1 MKRLI
6 PLFFIVFVIF
16 GCEREN
22 VVHTETYK
30 YTGVLD
36 SFLYDETHY
45 YDTTIIDSIY
55 YGQINSDT
63 IKVIYDSLNFEYHF
77 QLEDTTFQL
86 KPNRKTIFYIG
97 YEELFRGDTWD
108 SRYTLKFYVDSI
120 VYLKEDL
127 ISSYV
132 DNSHWY
138 EKTKRKKGV
147 LYRN

>member
-1 MKRLI
+1 M
-6 PLFFIVFVIF
+6 
-16 GCEREN
+16 
-22 VVHTETYK
+22 
-30 YTGVLD
+30 
-36 SFLYDETHY
+36 
-45 YDTTIIDSIY
+45 
-55 YGQINSDT
+55 
-63 IKVIYDSLNFEYHF
+63 
-77 QLEDTTFQL
+77 
-86 KPNRKTIFYIG
+86 KTIFYIG

>member
-36 SFLYDETHY
+36 SFRYEINEY

-55 YGQINSDT
+55 YGQIL
-63 IKVIYDSLNFEYHF
+63 SLIH
-77 QLEDTTFQL
+77 
-86 KPNRKTIFYIG
+86 I
-97 YEELFRGDTWD
+97 
-108 SRYTLKFYVDSI
+108 
-120 VYLKEDL
+120 
-127 ISSYV
+127 
-132 DNSHWY
+132 
-138 EKTKRKKGV
+138 
-147 LYRN
+147 

>member
-45 YDTTIIDSIY
+45 TDTTIIDSIY

-63 IKVIYDSLNFEYHF
+63 IKVIYDLSLIH
-77 QLEDTTFQL
+77 
-86 KPNRKTIFYIG
+86 I
-97 YEELFRGDTWD
+97 
-108 SRYTLKFYVDSI
+108 
-120 VYLKEDL
+120 
-127 ISSYV
+127 
-132 DNSHWY
+132 
-138 EKTKRKKGV
+138 
-147 LYRN
+147 